1 MNLINQ
7 FAFYLFSLTSHRAIN
22 KKWKWNSPQ
31 RVKRCR
37 FSRTF
42 WVAAASRL
50 LTLPRQQHPMM
61 QTPHFALSKMII
73 RKASQSLRWNYH
85 SFAPS
90 IFTIHH
96 QVHDRQPQL
105 SHTFST
111 TKKCAYIGCSV
122 LSSSWS
128 RWQVALVVATHSPRL
143 IALLQRLM
151 AFSCHPHPQ
160 RQRQFRKQPKH
171 CLHCSNGLAKYGR
184 VGVYWPGLGLCRES
198 AVGNK
203 TIAMNCLRIMLG
215 INPPHSQTIQSN
227 ENLIIS
233 SYHSRSLTFSGGKG
247 CLETCFLF
255 VGHFLGYFYIL
266 VVGPVWVSW
275 SDVCEWR
282 AENYLLSL
290 PGPVTPTP
298 PTHSDRPTILRPTS
312 LNTPFYPH
320 NLDKHRKNCECCPV
334 SLLIVRSQRLS
345 CIQVLNCQNFDQCLK
360 CHKSL
365 GLSLKL
371 SKW

>member
-160 RQRQFRKQPKH
+160 RQRQFRKHPPPNIAFVAAMVLPNMVALE
-171 CLHCSNGLAKYGR
+171 CIGR
-184 VGVYWPGLGLCRES
+184 DWGCAES
-198 AVGNK
+198 
-203 TIAMNCLRIMLG
+203 
-215 INPPHSQTIQSN
+215 
-227 ENLIIS
+227 
-233 SYHSRSLTFSGGKG
+233 
-247 CLETCFLF
+247 
-255 VGHFLGYFYIL
+255 
-266 VVGPVWVSW
+266 
-275 SDVCEWR
+275 
-282 AENYLLSL
+282 LLSAIKQL
-290 PGPVTPTP
+290 PWIA
-298 PTHSDRPTILRPTS
+298 SA
-312 LNTPFYPH
+312 
-320 NLDKHRKNCECCPV
+320 
-334 SLLIVRSQRLS
+334 S
-345 CIQVLNCQNFDQCLK
+345 C
-360 CHKSL
+360 
-365 GLSLKL
+365 
-371 SKW
+371 WE